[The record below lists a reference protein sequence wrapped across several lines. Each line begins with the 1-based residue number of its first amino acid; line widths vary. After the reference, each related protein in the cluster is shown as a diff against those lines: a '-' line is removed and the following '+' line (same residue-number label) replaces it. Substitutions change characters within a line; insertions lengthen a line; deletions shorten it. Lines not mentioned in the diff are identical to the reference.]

1 MRKRVK
7 GRKFHRKR
15 DQRRALMSHLA
26 EALIRHEKIET
37 TETRAKALRPIIEKW
52 VTRGRKGT
60 LHARRNLARHLT
72 PDSVKKLV
80 DEIAPRFKTR
90 PGGYTRITKRGT
102 RKGDAAKR
110 AIIEFV
116 E

>member
-1 MRKRVK
+1 
-7 GRKFHRKR
+7 
-15 DQRRALMSHLA
+15 MSHLA

-72 PDSVKKLV
+72 PYSVKKLV

-90 PGGYTRITKRGT
+90 PGGYTRIIKRGT